1 MLANIHKYS
10 STMEHMGYKDMFH
23 IRGDGNDL
31 NISQPF
37 PAPLLWHHVSQD
49 FPARDV
55 NGLSEAVFKMA
66 PHESANATFTCTNNM
81 VKLRCGDEMIYILYM
96 YIYIQYIII

>member
-1 MLANIHKYS
+1 MAIFNSYVKLP
-10 STMEHMGYKDMFH
+10 EG
-23 IRGDGNDL
+23 RGDGNDL

-66 PHESANATFTCTNNM
+66 PHESANATFTCKTTWSNLDVGM
-81 VKLRCGDEMIYILYM
+81 R
-96 YIYIQYIII
+96 